1 MRKVIC
7 IDDKNQPLGANA
19 IKNEHY
25 FVEEEY
31 VNALE
36 QKVYIIKG
44 LNNKG
49 RTKLGMNWRGYNAN
63 RFAVLEDFVLENSE
77 MNEKELIL
85 S

>member
-1 MRKVIC
+1 MKKVIC
-7 IDDKNQPLGANA
+7 IDDSNQPLGANA
-19 IKNEHY
+19 VKNEHY

-49 RTKLGMNWRGYNAN
+49 LTKFGMHWKGYNAN
-63 RFAVLEDFVLENSE
+63 RFAILEDSSLEDSE
-77 MNEKELIL
+77 INEKELIL

>member
-7 IDDKNQPLGANA
+7 IDDSNQPLGANA
-19 IKNEHY
+19 VKNEHY

-36 QKVYIIKG
+36 QRVYIIKG

-49 RTKLGMNWRGYNAN
+49 RTKFGMEWKGYNAN
-63 RFAVLEDFVLENSE
+63 RFATLEDSVLENSE
-77 MNEKELIL
+77 VNKKELVL
-85 S
+85 N

>member
-7 IDDKNQPLGANA
+7 IDDSNQPLGANA
-19 IKNEHY
+19 VKNEHY

-49 RTKLGMNWRGYNAN
+49 RTKLGMDWKGYNAN
-63 RFAVLEDFVLENSE
+63 RFATLEDFVLETSE
-77 MNEKELIL
+77 AEEHKLVLN
-85 S
+85 